1 MFFSLGV
8 SIVKPY
14 TVVTRLNNEQASSS
28 ERTVELLI
36 KHYADRLMT
45 PMLQQLNIGMQ
56 NLFMSESKIIVM
68 RVFLS

>member
-56 NLFMSESKIIVM
+56 NLFMFESKIIVM
-68 RVFLS
+68 IVFLS